1 MSFGQDTEGNWGY
14 IPSGADTV
22 IPFKNGLT
30 VSDIW
35 QHTETSTAY
44 NVVKNIITDDMSN
57 YSYIILSSGWAW
69 SNYSNASEIKVIP
82 ISEFK
87 NGQTYRVDN
96 YYNSDIQSD
105 GYVEITYVSD
115 TTIALKRGNR
125 SAAFILFVK

>member
-1 MSFGQDTEGNWGY
+1 M
-14 IPSGADTV
+14 
-22 IPFKNGLT
+22 
-30 VSDIW
+30 
-35 QHTETSTAY
+35 Y
-44 NVVKNIITDDMSN
+44 NVIENIITDDMSN

-69 SNYSNASEIKVIP
+69 SNYSNVSEIKVIP

-96 YYNSDIQSD
+96 YYNSNIQSD

-115 TTIALKRGNR
+115 TTIALKRGAR